1 MQRGGRA
8 SLSKLDAHPDGAW
21 IKGERR
27 YKSRSHLRKADEI
40 SSVFD
45 FKCRVSSPHFV
56 VLGRPNGLA
65 FPRLAVMVA
74 KKTARLAVKR
84 NYMRRVV
91 REYFRT
97 HLGEIALLD
106 IVVRVKKPFIRQDFS
121 TISPEISDVVG
132 KLRKCQK
139 S

>member
-1 MQRGGRA
+1 M
-8 SLSKLDAHPDGAW
+8 D
-21 IKGERR
+21 
-27 YKSRSHLRKADEI
+27 
-40 SSVFD
+40 
-45 FKCRVSSPHFV
+45 
-56 VLGRPNGLA
+56 